1 MKKSAKWIGL
11 AIGATLLAQLG
22 ISQQPVSA
30 RKRPVVIGHRGASGY
45 LPEHTLAAYR
55 LAIDQGADFI
65 EPDLVPTKD
74 AVLIARHE
82 NEISE
87 TTDVS
92 SHPEFAS
99 RKRQNTVDGVSGTG
113 WFTEDFTLKEL
124 KTLKTR
130 GRSREAKQFDNQYPI
145 VTFDEI
151 LQFVKKEESRTGRQI
166 GIYPETKHPS
176 YFRRIGLPIEETL
189 LRQLS
194 QYGYTRSDSRC
205 YIQSFEVANL
215 KSLKLRTKLPL
226 MQLVD
231 DEGSPQDFVESG
243 DPRSFADLLTE
254 GGLAEVARY
263 ASGIA
268 ISKRLAFHLSEDQE
282 LLDPTDLISRA
293 HSKGL
298 LVHGWTFRA
307 ENRYLP
313 KRFRRGTD
321 PEGFGDLTGEVRAF
335 FDAGLDGVFCNHP
348 DYAVKALKPVG
359 SQK

>member
-1 MKKSAKWIGL
+1 MKKSARWVGL
-11 AIGATLLAQLG
+11 AVGATLLAQVGLG
-22 ISQQPVSA
+22 QMPATA
-30 RKRPVVIGHRGASGY
+30 RKRPVIIGHRGASGY
-45 LPEHTLAAYR
+45 LPEHTLEAYR

-74 AVLIARHE
+74 GVLIARHE

-92 SHPEFAS
+92 RHPEFAS
-99 RKRQNTVDGVSGTG
+99 RKRTNTVDGMTGTS

-130 GRSREAKQFDNQYPI
+130 ARTREGKQFDNQYQI
-145 VTFDEI
+145 VSFEEI
-151 LQFVKKEESRTGRQI
+151 LKFVKQEERRTGRKI

-176 YFRRIGLPIEETL
+176 YFRRIGLPIEETM
-189 LRQLS
+189 LRQLN
-194 QYGYTRSDSRC
+194 QYGYNRADSPC
-205 YIQSFEVANL
+205 YIQSFEVSNL
-215 KSLKLRTKLPL
+215 RSLKLRTKLPL
-226 MQLVD
+226 MQLID
-231 DEGSPQDFVESG
+231 DEGSPQDFIESG

-254 GGLAEVARY
+254 GGLTEVSRY

-268 ISKRLAFHLSEDQE
+268 VAKKLAFRLSDDQE
-282 LLDPTDLISRA
+282 LLEPTDLISRA
-293 HSKGL
+293 HSHGL

-313 KRFRRGTD
+313 KNFRVGND

-335 FDAGLDGVFCNHP
+335 FNAGMDGVFCNHP
-348 DYAVKALKPVG
+348 DFAVKALKPAG
-359 SQK
+359 SSK